1 MIISICD
8 DSTIGRDIV
17 KELVLKYR
25 EKRQIQDLEILE
37 YDSPVALERDLDKIE
52 SDIYLLD
59 IIFPD
64 GNGIELARR
73 IRLRYHYNPI
83 VFITSSEKETMNA
96 FKVYALRYF
105 VKPIRARELFET
117 LDYVFTDAWRQQPKY
132 FPIRTIEGSLN
143 LRYSTIMYVE
153 RDGQTLMITTNSGR
167 VYQSV
172 TLRES
177 FSSKLGALLEDERF
191 VQTHV
196 SFVVNLDA
204 VKSCRK
210 HAMIMQDDR
219 EIPISRNY
227 SAAVKERYRQ
237 YYS

>member
-8 DSTIGRDIV
+8 DSPIGRRIV
-17 KELVLKYR
+17 KELVLRYQ

-37 YDSPVALERDLDKIE
+37 YDSPVKLEEDLDKIE

-64 GNGIELARR
+64 GNGIELARK

-83 VFITSSEKETMNA
+83 VFITASQEETMNA

-105 VKPIRARELFET
+105 VKPVRARELFDT
-117 LDYVFTDAWRQQPKY
+117 LDYVFTDAWRQAPKY
-132 FPIRTIEGSLN
+132 FPVRTTEGSMN

-153 RDGQTLMITTNSGR
+153 REGQTLRITTNSGR

-177 FSSKLGALLEDERF
+177 FSGKLKPLLEDGRF

-204 VKSCRK
+204 VKLCK
-210 HAMIMQDDR
+210 KDMMIMQDGR
-219 EIPISRNY
+219 EIPISRKY
-227 SAAVKERYRQ
+227 SASVKERFHQ
-237 YYS
+237 YYN